1 MIGKVG
7 NGGKRGKNVWRE
19 TRLAI
24 YGYLDEESSVRM
36 LRTLEAHAGVRTKL
50 GYRVEGFLNLV
61 VIVVA
66 VDFIALVVYKWRVSA
81 NNGALVTGVIY
92 NLGGC

>member
-1 MIGKVG
+1 
-7 NGGKRGKNVWRE
+7 
-19 TRLAI
+19 
-24 YGYLDEESSVRM
+24 M
-36 LRTLEAHAGVRTKL
+36 LRTFEAHARVRTKL
-50 GYRVEGFLNLV
+50 GYRVEGFLNLL
-61 VIVVA
+61 VIIVA

>member
-1 MIGKVG
+1 MQRPNGSALRRVVG
-7 NGGKRGKNVWRE
+7 GAVKTVKDLIR
-19 TRLAI
+19 
-24 YGYLDEESSVRM
+24 
-36 LRTLEAHAGVRTKL
+36 
-50 GYRVEGFLNLV
+50 V